1 MAISMTG
8 FGRGEYKDDN
18 YQFLVE
24 CKTINHKYADINI
37 RLPRKLSF
45 LEDKARILVKDYI
58 KRGRVDLY
66 IKLDLLGSEDVNLK
80 FDEELATQY
89 VSILKQIKDKF
100 DLVDD
105 ISVMNIAKFPDVI
118 KTEEKEDDED
128 KLWSMLKVAL
138 ENALLKLKEMRSE
151 EGKKLAER
159 IVKRM
164 RNDLN
169 IKEVPIVV
177 ALFKQEPRNSIVPG
191 TYFAVG
197 KADVGKEAV
206 SEWTPINEEYVLF
219 PGDGDKEYHRDM
231 NQTFKKFKQ
240 DIDEYFPS
248 FVSVIGR
255 GFYKDGELQSLRV
268 EIPIQFF
275 GTSEV
280 IGFAQHLTA
289 LVDKYF
295 TTMQVEVSVTSV
307 NGPEVLIVRKPGD
320 EEPYVHIYNY

>member
-18 YQFLVE
+18 YHFLVE

-45 LEDKARILVKDYI
+45 LEDKARILIKDYI

-151 EGKKLAER
+151 EGRKLAMDIQNRCDLLKNYIEDIEKYSYNVVIDYKEKLKNR
-159 IVKRM
+159 ISDILEDPSIIDENRLAQEVAIYADKSSITEEIVRFKSHIEQLKNTVVKNESIGRKIDFLIQEM
-164 RNDLN
+164 NRETNTIGSKSSDLN
-169 IKEVPIVV
+169 IT
-177 ALFKQEPRNSIVPG
+177 N
-191 TYFAVG
+191 
-197 KADVGKEAV
+197 
-206 SEWTPINEEYVLF
+206 
-219 PGDGDKEYHRDM
+219 
-231 NQTFKKFKQ
+231 
-240 DIDEYFPS
+240 
-248 FVSVIGR
+248 
-255 GFYKDGELQSLRV
+255 
-268 EIPIQFF
+268 
-275 GTSEV
+275 
-280 IGFAQHLTA
+280 
-289 LVDKYF
+289 LV
-295 TTMQVEVSVTSV
+295 VEVKSELEKIREQIQ
-307 NGPEVLIVRKPGD
+307 NIE
-320 EEPYVHIYNY
+320 

>member
-151 EGKKLAER
+151 EGKKLAEDIQNRCDLLKNYIEDIEKYSYNVVIDYKEKLKNR
-159 IVKRM
+159 ISDMLEDPSIIDESRLAQEVAIYADKSSITEEIVRFKSHIEQLKNTVVKNESIGRKIDFLIQEM
-164 RNDLN
+164 NRETNTIGSKSSDLN
-169 IKEVPIVV
+169 IT
-177 ALFKQEPRNSIVPG
+177 N
-191 TYFAVG
+191 
-197 KADVGKEAV
+197 
-206 SEWTPINEEYVLF
+206 
-219 PGDGDKEYHRDM
+219 
-231 NQTFKKFKQ
+231 
-240 DIDEYFPS
+240 
-248 FVSVIGR
+248 
-255 GFYKDGELQSLRV
+255 
-268 EIPIQFF
+268 
-275 GTSEV
+275 
-280 IGFAQHLTA
+280 
-289 LVDKYF
+289 LV
-295 TTMQVEVSVTSV
+295 VEVKSELKKIREQIQ
-307 NGPEVLIVRKPGD
+307 NIE
-320 EEPYVHIYNY
+320 